1 MNETLAY
8 KEKFIQKRDQL
19 FKKHSRQH
27 NALKFSKEYSLWI
40 EETIRELAGMGGKYN
55 FVLASAGSF
64 SRRELSPYSDID
76 LMFIAK
82 SIPEN
87 EEDISRI
94 VTMLWDHGLE
104 VSHTVRDF
112 SDIQKYIVIDL
123 HTFTQFF
130 ETRYIIGSES
140 IYNEWNETLFA
151 SFTEDAKKDLINQ
164 MIDDINA
171 RYEKHG
177 DSPKILEPNVKLSA
191 GGLRDLQSVEWM
203 YIFSQKVLL
212 NKQEET
218 TQVEAFISL
227 LEKSKITSPDECR
240 RLLGSY
246 KLILAIRNLLHLHS
260 KQRTDRFEFSS
271 QIEIANVFG
280 YSEDDLTIFMS
291 MYYKAANILHRF
303 TCSMVK
309 KFKDEISSPIPE
321 SLAIVLD
328 DDFQIRGKV
337 ISLRN
342 GANVTLSDILRAFYY
357 RGLYSARF
365 DEAFRSGIIDKVEGP
380 ESVHW
385 YEVASSV
392 FFREILKLPTNVGQ
406 TLSAMNELGLLSA
419 FMPEFR
425 DLNGFL
431 QHGVYHCYTADE
443 HTLIAMKNVESL
455 KDKNSNLAKIY
466 NKLHDKEILYLALL
480 FHDIAKPINISG
492 HEIIGAEMASS
503 IMHRLGYSEE
513 EIDRVSFLVKNH
525 LFMEQVAFRRNLNDP
540 ETLNNFAKRFNSIE
554 ELDLLYLLTYADLS
568 AVNPAVWT
576 SWKSDLLEELYRKS
590 RAMLEEKITGE
601 DLLMSTTYVIPTE
614 VSKHS
619 EFIDETH
626 VQDHFDSIN
635 DDTYSQNFSV
645 EEIARHIEEINRGT
659 SLSVLF
665 KNING
670 FTNITVITKDIPALL
685 SKICG
690 VFAINDVNI
699 HDAKIFT
706 RKDGLVIDT
715 FNVTDFRTHK
725 KITTDRYEKIKDD
738 LDAVISGMLQ
748 LQKEVAIMKS
758 RWKRLETKLFGRSG
772 NAKITFDNHEK
783 YTIIDVSSPD
793 RLGFLYQVTRKMN
806 ELGIT
811 IYFAKISTK
820 GDDIVDSFYVLN
832 RNGNKISPNDFGL
845 IQTELTETISQL
857 L

>member
-1 MNETLAY
+1 MNEILTY
-8 KEKFIQKRDQL
+8 KEEFLRKRDEL
-19 FKKHSRQH
+19 FKKHSRQTDS
-27 NALKFSKEYSLWI
+27 LKFSKEYSLWI
-40 EETIRELAGMGGKYN
+40 EETIREIASANKYN
-55 FVLASAGSF
+55 FALASAGSF

-82 SIPEN
+82 SVKEN
-87 EEDISRI
+87 EEDISKL
-94 VTMLWDHGLE
+94 VTSLWDHGLE

-112 SDIQKYIVIDL
+112 SDVQKYILSDL
-123 HTFTQFF
+123 HTLTQFF
-130 ETRYIIGSES
+130 ETRYILGSET
-140 IYNEWNETLFA
+140 IYNEWNENLFA
-151 SFTEDAKKDLINQ
+151 SITEDAKIELINQ
-164 MIDDINA
+164 MFDDINA

-177 DSPKILEPNVKLSA
+177 DSPKVLEPNVKLSA
-191 GGLRDLQSVEWM
+191 GGLRDLQAVEWM
-203 YIFSQKVLL
+203 FILTEKVLL

-218 TQVEAFISL
+218 TQVESFIKIL
-227 LEKSKITSPDECR
+227 GERNITSPDECR

-271 QIEIANVFG
+271 QIEIADVFG

-291 MYYKAANILHRF
+291 MYYKAANIINRF
-303 TCSMVK
+303 TRSMIK

-337 ISLRN
+337 ISLRDN
-342 GANVTLSDILRAFYY
+342 SDVTLSDILRAFYY
-357 RGLYSARF
+357 RGLYTARF
-365 DEAFRSGIIDKVEGP
+365 DETFRSEIIDKVEGP
-380 ESVHW
+380 ESLHW
-385 YEVASSV
+385 HEVASSA
-392 FFREILKLPTNVGQ
+392 FFREILKLPANVGQ

-419 FMPEFR
+419 FMPEFS

-455 KDKNSNLAKIY
+455 KDKTSNLAKIY
-466 NKLHDKEILYLALL
+466 NKLQEKEILFLALL
-480 FHDIAKPINISG
+480 FHDIAKPINLSG

-503 IMHRLGYSEE
+503 IMNRLGYSEN
-513 EIDRVSFLVKNH
+513 EIDNVSFLVKHH
-525 LFMEQVAFRRNLNDP
+525 LLMEQVAFRRNLNDP
-540 ETLNNFAKRFNSIE
+540 ETLNNFAAHFNSIE
-554 ELDLLYLLTYADLS
+554 ELDLLYLLTYADIS

-576 SWKSDLLEELYRKS
+576 NWKSDLLEELYRKS

-619 EFIDETH
+619 DFIDESH
-626 VQDHFDSIN
+626 VKDHFDSIN

-645 EEIARHIEEINRGT
+645 EEIARHVEEISRGI

-665 KNING
+665 KDLNG
-670 FTNITVITKDIPALL
+670 FTNITVITKDTSALL

-690 VFAINDVNI
+690 VFAINDINI

-706 RKDGLVIDT
+706 RKDALVIDT
-715 FNVTDFRTHK
+715 FNVTDFQTSK
-725 KITTDRYEKIKDD
+725 KITPDRYQKIEND
-738 LDAVISGMLQ
+738 LESVIEGMLQ

-758 RWKRLETKLFGRSG
+758 RWRRLESKLFGRSG

-832 RNGNKISPNDFGL
+832 RNGKKISPNDFGL
-845 IQTELTETISQL
+845 IQTELSDTISQL
-857 L
+857 M